1 MKIDVPGCFAVGWSC
16 ALPQDWP
23 SARSHLLDG
32 LAVRWRSADSDVRP
46 DARTSGRRLM
56 DVIFSKDVQSNNPTQ
71 GMTLITVR
79 QERSKSS
86 QQSM

>member
-32 LAVRWRSADSDVRP
+32 LAVRWRSADSDVRS
-46 DARTSGRRLM
+46 DAGMSGRPRRHPS
-56 DVIFSKDVQSNNPTQ
+56 DVIFPKDVRCDNPRYCHQ
-71 GMTLITVR
+71 GHNICTINI
-79 QERSKSS
+79 
-86 QQSM
+86 